1 MKAVLFVGHGSRD
14 PEGNDQVQQ
23 FVEQLKPHIAASL
36 HVETSFLEFGLPTI
50 REGIDRCVDA
60 GAREIIII
68 PIILLPA
75 GHSKL
80 HIPAEI
86 DEAKKH
92 YPHVA
97 FIYGRPIGIHEQTF
111 SILKTRLQEIGEN
124 IESPDPETAVVLLGR
139 GGSDPDANSDLYK
152 ISRLFWEQTNYFLV
166 EPAFMGV
173 TTPSLEDGVERCVKL
188 GARKVVVLPY
198 FLFTGVLIKRLGEKV
213 KQFRFQYPQVDF
225 ALAGYFGFHPKLK
238 TIVLDRLE
246 EALGKA
252 VMMNCDMCQYRL
264 HAAEHHHHHHH
275 HHH

>member
-14 PEGNDQVQQ
+14 PEGNDQIRQ
-23 FVEQLKPHIAASL
+23 FVEQLKPHIEASL

-50 REGIDRCVDA
+50 REGIDHCVDA
-60 GAREIIII
+60 GAREIIVI
-68 PIILLPA
+68 PMILLSA

-86 DEAKKH
+86 DEAKKR
-92 YPHVA
+92 YPHVT

-124 IESPDPETAVVLLGR
+124 IENPDPETAVVLLGR

-198 FLFTGVLIKRLGEKV
+198 FLFTGVLIKRLEEKV

-225 ALAGYFGFHPKLK
+225 VLAGYFGFHPELK

-275 HHH
+275 H